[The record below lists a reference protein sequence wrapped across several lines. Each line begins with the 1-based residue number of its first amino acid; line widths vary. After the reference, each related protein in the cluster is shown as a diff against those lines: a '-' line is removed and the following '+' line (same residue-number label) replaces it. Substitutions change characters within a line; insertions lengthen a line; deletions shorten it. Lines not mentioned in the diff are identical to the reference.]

1 MNLRQ
6 RIALWIVH
14 ILCPRL
20 GVDDPPQVCPDFV
33 DDRPR
38 TFMGV
43 HIPVDPDLLEP
54 CELHDDDLAEW
65 AEYAARHQPTRHH
78 LNRCLKK

>member
-6 RIALWIVH
+6 RIALWVVH

-20 GVDDPPQVCPDFV
+20 GIDDPPKACPYK
-33 DDRPR
+33 
-38 TFMGV
+38 
-43 HIPVDPDLLEP
+43 IEP

-65 AEYAARHQPTRHH
+65 AEYVASHQSTRHH
-78 LNRCLKK
+78 LNRCLHLKK